1 MCVRNG
7 TQKYYDF
14 AMIVSEIK
22 LREFLKTKQRMKKK
36 LILRGRSNVD
46 FTER

>member
-1 MCVRNG
+1 MCVRNA

-14 AMIVSEIK
+14 VMIVSEIK

-36 LILRGRSNVD
+36 LILRGGSNVD